1 MAHAAKSE
9 GAAGGGAGLKVSFF
23 TWSLSCKKVF
33 IGVLECQKINTQR
46 GIDIELPGLMQML
59 CRLFTARFW
68 QPRKVLP
75 GLLAA
80 CLLTGP
86 AAAQGVKAVQPP
98 PIAPSAAAAS
108 AAAAAATPQ
117 EKMHSQVRQWV
128 AQSQNISPSQVEVL
142 PIDARI
148 KVLECPQPLVV
159 DLPFAS
165 RESVRVRC
173 AQPAW
178 QLYLRVQTTAPA
190 AAPAASQA
198 AAAPAAEKTT
208 VVARQLIQRGTL
220 LQPAMLEEV
229 SRPALGLDPQAVSS
243 LKDLLYSEA
252 TRDVIAGQVLRSSD
266 FRRAVLVKQG
276 QSALMSVGQDK
287 GFQITVRVEALQ
299 DGRMGEQIRLKNPE
313 SGRLLTGTVT
323 GPNAVRGF

>member
-1 MAHAAKSE
+1 
-9 GAAGGGAGLKVSFF
+9 
-23 TWSLSCKKVF
+23 
-33 IGVLECQKINTQR
+33 
-46 GIDIELPGLMQML
+46 ML

-98 PIAPSAAAAS
+98 PVAPSAA

-117 EKMHSQVRQWV
+117 EKMLAQVRQWV
-128 AQSQNISPSQVEVL
+128 AQSQSITPSQVEVL

-148 KVLECPQPLVV
+148 KVQDCTLPLTL

-178 QLYLRVQTTAPA
+178 QLYLRVQTAAPPA
-190 AAPAASQA
+190 ALVAPAAPAATSAAAKPA

-208 VVARQLIQRGTL
+208 VVARQLIQRGSL

-229 SRPALGLDPQAVSS
+229 KRPALGLDPQAVSS

-252 TRDVIAGQVLRSSD
+252 TRDLTAGQVLRSSD

-299 DGRMGEQIRLKNPE
+299 DGRMGEQIRLKNPD

>member
-1 MAHAAKSE
+1 
-9 GAAGGGAGLKVSFF
+9 
-23 TWSLSCKKVF
+23 
-33 IGVLECQKINTQR
+33 
-46 GIDIELPGLMQML
+46 MQML

-98 PIAPSAAAAS
+98 PVAPSAA

-117 EKMHSQVRQWV
+117 EKMLTQVRQWV
-128 AQSQNISPSQVEVL
+128 AQGQNITPSQVDVL

-148 KVLECPQPLVV
+148 KVQDCTLPLTL

-178 QLYLRVQTTAPA
+178 QLYLRVQTAAPPA
-190 AAPAASQA
+190 ALVAPAAPAATSAAAKPA
-198 AAAPAAEKTT
+198 AAAPVAEKTT
-208 VVARQLIQRGTL
+208 VVARQLIQRGSL

-229 SRPALGLDPQAVSS
+229 KRPALGLDPQAVSS

-252 TRDVIAGQVLRSSD
+252 TRDLTAGQVLRSSD

-299 DGRMGEQIRLKNPE
+299 DGRMGEQIRLKNPD

>member
-1 MAHAAKSE
+1 
-9 GAAGGGAGLKVSFF
+9 
-23 TWSLSCKKVF
+23 
-33 IGVLECQKINTQR
+33 
-46 GIDIELPGLMQML
+46 ML
-59 CRLFTARFW
+59 CRLFTVFW
-68 QPRKVLP
+68 GQPRW
-75 GLLAA
+75 GLVALMAA
-80 CLLTGP
+80 CWLTGP

-98 PIAPSAAAAS
+98 PVAPSAAAA
-108 AAAAAATPQ
+108 AAAAQAATPQ
-117 EKMHSQVRQWV
+117 EKMLAQVRQWV
-128 AQSQNISPSQVEVL
+128 AQGQNIIPSQVEVL

-148 KVLECPQPLVV
+148 KVLDCPQALLL

-178 QLYLRVQTTAPA
+178 QLYLRVQTTAPPA
-190 AAPAASQA
+190 ALASPTAPLAASTPANPASAPASP
-198 AAAPAAEKTT
+198 AAPAAEKTT
-208 VVARQLIQRGTL
+208 VVARQLIQRGSL
-220 LQPAMLEEV
+220 LQPALLEEV
-229 SRPALGLDPQAVSS
+229 KRPAQGLDPQAVGS
-243 LKDLLYSEA
+243 LKDLLYAEA
-252 TRDVIAGQVLRSSD
+252 TRDLTAGQVLRSSD

-299 DGRMGEQIRLKNPE
+299 DGRMGEQIRLKNPD

>member
-1 MAHAAKSE
+1 
-9 GAAGGGAGLKVSFF
+9 
-23 TWSLSCKKVF
+23 
-33 IGVLECQKINTQR
+33 
-46 GIDIELPGLMQML
+46 MQML

-98 PIAPSAAAAS
+98 PVAPSAA

-117 EKMHSQVRQWV
+117 EKMLTQVRQWV
-128 AQSQNISPSQVEVL
+128 AQGQNITPSQVEVL

-148 KVLECPQPLVV
+148 KVQDCTLPLTL

-173 AQPAW
+173 AQPVW
-178 QLYLRVQTTAPA
+178 QLYLRVQTSAPP
-190 AAPAASQA
+190 AAPASPTAPLA

-208 VVARQLIQRGTL
+208 VVARQLIQRGSL

-229 SRPALGLDPQAVSS
+229 KRPALGLDPQAVSS

-252 TRDVIAGQVLRSSD
+252 TRDVTAGQVLRSSD

-299 DGRMGEQIRLKNPE
+299 DGRMGEQIRLKNPD